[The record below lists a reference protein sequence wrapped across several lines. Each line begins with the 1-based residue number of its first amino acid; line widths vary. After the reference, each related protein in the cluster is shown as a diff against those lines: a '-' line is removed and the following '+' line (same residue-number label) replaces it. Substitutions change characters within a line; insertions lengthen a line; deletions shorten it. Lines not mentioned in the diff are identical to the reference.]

1 MGSVSPPMIALLAV
15 LTYAYARRTRT
26 LAGTARS
33 VNALRQVSFYSSIVI
48 LIAIPL
54 SPLGSSD
61 QNSFV
66 SHMVEH
72 LMIGD
77 LGALLMVLG
86 LTGPLIQPLLKIDV
100 IAALRP
106 LTHPVFAALF
116 WILNMYIWQI
126 PFLFEAALNNDFLH
140 VFQHI
145 CYFSAG
151 FNVWMALFGPLPKP
165 VWFGNAAKLIFI
177 AGMWAADMV
186 LGNVFVFSNSAYY
199 DQYLTG
205 ENMWGL
211 TPAADQS
218 VAGAVMMGVDTVIA
232 FVLLAWLFFKAAS
245 EGEKSQELMELA
257 GEHGVE
263 LSAERSARAAAAGTT
278 DVLRERIVSGLDKPD
293 N

>member
-1 MGSVSPPMIALLAV
+1 MVALLA
-15 LTYAYARRTRT
+15 LMTLAYARRVHT
-26 LAGTARS
+26 LAGTTRS
-33 VNALRQVSFYSSIVI
+33 VGTMRQVSFYSSVVI
-48 LIAIPL
+48 LVAIPL

-86 LTGPLIQPLLKIDV
+86 LTGPLIQPLLKINV
-100 IAALRP
+100 VAALRP

-126 PFLFEAALNNDFLH
+126 PLLFEAALNNDALH
-140 VFQHI
+140 VIQHM
-145 CYFSAG
+145 CYFAAG

-165 VWFGNAAKLIFI
+165 AWFGNAAKLIFI
-177 AGMWAADMV
+177 AGMWAADMI
-186 LGNVFVFSNSAYY
+186 LGNVFVFSSTAYY
-199 DQYLTG
+199 EQYLSAD
-205 ENMWGL
+205 NMWGL
-211 TPAADQS
+211 SPEADQS

-232 FVLLAWLFFKAAS
+232 FILLAWLFFKAAS

-257 GEHGVE
+257 DAHGVE
-263 LSAERSARAAAAGTT
+263 MTAERSARAAAAGTT